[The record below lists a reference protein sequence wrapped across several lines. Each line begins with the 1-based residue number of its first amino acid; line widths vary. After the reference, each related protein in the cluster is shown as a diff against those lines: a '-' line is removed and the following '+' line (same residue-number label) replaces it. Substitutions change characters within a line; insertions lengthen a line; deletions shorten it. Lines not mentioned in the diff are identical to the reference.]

1 MDQFGRISQTLD
13 IVSNIDILRGFISE
27 NSSATNLSGGQKQL
41 ICLLRAL
48 YRNPDI
54 LFLDEATSS
63 LDNSSDNQINEMLQI
78 EKQNRAVIVIAHRLS
93 SIKYADEIVFMDS
106 GAVMA
111 TGTFDQIQEN
121 IKEFELLFQRHQEF

>member
-1 MDQFGRISQTLD
+1 M
-13 IVSNIDILRGFISE
+13 
-27 NSSATNLSGGQKQL
+27 
-41 ICLLRAL
+41 
-48 YRNPDI
+48 
-54 LFLDEATSS
+54 FLDEATSS

>member
-1 MDQFGRISQTLD
+1 M
-13 IVSNIDILRGFISE
+13 
-27 NSSATNLSGGQKQL
+27 
-41 ICLLRAL
+41 
-48 YRNPDI
+48 
-54 LFLDEATSS
+54 DEATSS
-63 LDNSSDNQINEMLQI
+63 LDNSSDNQINEMLQF

>member
-1 MDQFGRISQTLD
+1 
-13 IVSNIDILRGFISE
+13 
-27 NSSATNLSGGQKQL
+27 
-41 ICLLRAL
+41 
-48 YRNPDI
+48 

-63 LDNSSDNQINEMLQI
+63 LDNSSDNQINEMLQF

-121 IKEFELLFQRHQEF
+121 IKEFELLFQRNQEF

>member
-1 MDQFGRISQTLD
+1 
-13 IVSNIDILRGFISE
+13 
-27 NSSATNLSGGQKQL
+27 
-41 ICLLRAL
+41 
-48 YRNPDI
+48 
-54 LFLDEATSS
+54 
-63 LDNSSDNQINEMLQI
+63 MLQF